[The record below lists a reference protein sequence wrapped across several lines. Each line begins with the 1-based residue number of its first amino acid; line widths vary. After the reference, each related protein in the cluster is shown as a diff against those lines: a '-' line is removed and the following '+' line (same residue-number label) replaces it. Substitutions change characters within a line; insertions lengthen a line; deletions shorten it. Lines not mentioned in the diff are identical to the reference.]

1 MHDQHK
7 SEPEAPQRC
16 ECGELLDMEMERD
29 EGRCANCMCELAL
42 RHSGNRAFALNQR
55 LARVPAHI

>member
-16 ECGELLDMEMERD
+16 ECGEPLDLEMERD
-29 EGRCANCMCELAL
+29 EGCCADCMCK
-42 RHSGNRAFALNQR
+42 RAKVGA
-55 LARVPAHI
+55 A

>member
-16 ECGELLDMEMERD
+16 ACGEPLDLEMERD
-29 EGRCANCMCELAL
+29 EDMCLDCQFE
-42 RHSGNRAFALNQR
+42 RAMGGA
-55 LARVPAHI
+55 A

>member
-1 MHDQHK
+1 MQTQFIPV
-7 SEPEAPQRC
+7 PEVPQRC
-16 ECGELLDMEMERD
+16 ACGELLDMEMERD

-42 RHSGNRAFALNQR
+42 RHSGNRAFALHRR